1 MRSLR
6 VVKGIPFGFDLKF
19 KMFYIYIYIYIYIYK
34 LPMWDF
40 NNVLADKSNR
50 WNERKHE
57 ERVK

>member
-6 VVKGIPFGFDLKF
+6 VVKWIAFGFGLKC
-19 KMFYIYIYIYIYIYK
+19 YIYNIYIYIYK